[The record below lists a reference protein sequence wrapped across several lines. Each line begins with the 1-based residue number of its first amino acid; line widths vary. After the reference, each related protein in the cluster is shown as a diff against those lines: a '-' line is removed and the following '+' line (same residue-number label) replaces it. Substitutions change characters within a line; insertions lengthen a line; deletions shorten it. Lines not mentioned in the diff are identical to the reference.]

1 MKCTPGLLA
10 GGRARAGERRSSS
23 SGTRARGREGAK
35 QMPRGVLHSPCA
47 RATDGTQS
55 CAILVKAQP
64 CSCIMNSVWLS
75 IFREGLPLLLLP
87 SAVALLALE
96 PAAAGREPQH
106 AI

>member
-1 MKCTPGLLA
+1 M
-10 GGRARAGERRSSS
+10 
-23 SGTRARGREGAK
+23 
-35 QMPRGVLHSPCA
+35 
-47 RATDGTQS
+47 
-55 CAILVKAQP
+55 KAQP
-64 CSCIMNSVWLS
+64 CSSIMNSVWLS